1 MNSIKTALND
11 ELLSEIEELKNA
23 QLGTEDYKTTV
34 DGIAKLMDRAI
45 ELKKIDIEQREKD
58 TDRETETELKIAQ
71 LEDDRKDRF
80 VKNLLTA
87 AGLVVTTGITIW
99 GTLATFKFE
108 EEGTVTS
115 MIGKSFIN
123 RILPKK

>member
-1 MNSIKTALND
+1 MNSIKTALNN

-23 QLGTEDYKTTV
+23 PLGTEDYKTTV

-58 TDRETETELKIAQ
+58 TDRETETGLKIAQ

-87 AGLVVTTGITIW
+87 VGLVVTTGITIW

-123 RILPKK
+123 KILPKK

>member
-23 QLGTEDYKTTV
+23 PLGTEDYKTTV

-123 RILPKK
+123 KILPKK

>member
-11 ELLSEIEELKNA
+11 ELLSEINELGNA

-45 ELKKIDIEQREKD
+45 ELEKIDIEQREKA
-58 TDRETETELKIAQ
+58 TDRETETDLKIAQ
-71 LEDDRKDRF
+71 LQDDKKDRF